1 MNHATTRH
9 CTRALTAFGLIT
21 FFNAP
26 LAAQEHG
33 HTATPVAHYME
44 DFEAMESKFLDL
56 ADAMSAEQYAWRP
69 MEGVRSVSEVFMLIA
84 AENYMIPAFW
94 DAVPPEGMTV
104 EPALWGQLRQVTE
117 KDQVIEHLK
126 KSYAYYNQALAH
138 VTAEQ
143 LHEKIDFFGQE
154 KTVNDAIFLI
164 AGDAH
169 EHLGQAIAYARMNKV
184 VPPWT
189 ARAQAGQ

>member
-1 MNHATTRH
+1 MNRIAPRT

-21 FFNAP
+21 FFNVP

-33 HTATPVAHYME
+33 HAAGPPAHFTE

-56 ADAMSAEQYAWRP
+56 ADAMSAEQYSWRP

-94 DAVPPEGMTV
+94 DAAPPEGMTV
-104 EPALWGQLRQVTE
+104 EPALWGQLRQVTD
-117 KDQVIEHLK
+117 KDEVIEHLK
-126 KSYAYYNQALAH
+126 KSYAYYHQAMAH
-138 VTAEQ
+138 LTQ
-143 LHEKIDFFGQE
+143 EKLYKTIDFFGQE
-154 KTVNDAIFLI
+154 KTVHDAIFLI

-189 ARAQAGQ
+189 ARAAGQ

>member
-1 MNHATTRH
+1 MNRIAPRN

-21 FFNAP
+21 FFHTP

-33 HTATPVAHYME
+33 HNASPVAHYVE

-84 AENYMIPAFW
+84 AENYMVPAYW
-94 DAVPPEGMTV
+94 NAEPPEGMTV
-104 EPALWGQLRQVTE
+104 EPALWGTLRQVTD
-117 KDQVIEHLK
+117 KDEVIEHLK
-126 KSYAYYNQALAH
+126 KSYTYYKQALAH
-138 VTAEQ
+138 VTTDQ
-143 LHEKIDFFGQE
+143 LHETIDFFGQE
-154 KTVNDAIFLI
+154 KTVNAAIFLI
-164 AGDAH
+164 VGDAH
-169 EHLGQAIAYARMNKV
+169 EHLGQAIAYARMNEV

-189 ARAQAGQ
+189 ARAAGN

>member
-1 MNHATTRH
+1 MNRIAPRN

-26 LAAQEHG
+26 LAAQDHG
-33 HTATPVAHYME
+33 NTASPVAHYVN

-69 MEGVRSVSEVFMLIA
+69 MDGVRSVSEVFMLIA
-84 AENYMIPAFW
+84 AENYMVPAYW
-94 DAVPPEGMTV
+94 NATPPEGMTV
-104 EPALWGQLRQVTE
+104 EPSLWGTLRQVTD
-117 KDQVIEHLK
+117 KDEVIEHLK
-126 KSYAYYNQALAH
+126 RSYTYYKRALAH
-138 VTAEQ
+138 VTTDQ
-143 LHEKIDFFGQE
+143 LHETTDFFGQE
-154 KTVNDAIFLI
+154 KTVSDVIFLI
-164 AGDAH
+164 TGDAH
-169 EHLGQAIAYARMNKV
+169 EHLGQAIAYARMNEV